1 MRAYKTVVWDGQE
14 YSVPVEMKWLTV
26 DSDGEI
32 NVWNE
37 QPIVHHYTPTSITGF
52 WRAPAVKNTNRVTI
66 SAGHTSYVDFEG
78 SLTEI

>member
-32 NVWNE
+32 AVWSCKPAVCLY
-37 QPIVHHYTPTSITGF
+37 QSGGTHGF
-52 WRAPAVKNTNRVTI
+52 WRKVVLPSQVITLA
-66 SAGHTSYVDFEG
+66 EG
-78 SLTEI
+78 EDCPTWRESLTEI